1 MITTEQLKEFKA
13 IYKKE
18 FGKDISDKDALD
30 SATSLVDMMRLV
42 YKPITKKDYEKYSK
56 PISDKTNLSGRAD
69 QEMPKANL

>member
-18 FGKDISDKDALD
+18 FGEDISDKEALE
-30 SATSLVDMMRLV
+30 SATQLVNLMRIV
-42 YKPITKKDYEKYSK
+42 YKPITKEDYEKYSK